1 VRRPGQIGLLKFPEV
16 DLIHGK
22 NRPVLLLAKVPGL
35 YEDWLVCMLSSQLQ
49 QGLKDFDEI
58 IHRND
63 EDFQE
68 SGLKVPTVIRIGRL
82 AVVSLD
88 LLIGSI
94 GSIDEDRLLRI
105 KKKLAEWIFEGQ
117 TGNASQ

>member
-58 IHRND
+58 IQQND

-68 SGLKVPTVIRIGRL
+68 SGLKVPSVIRIGRL

-88 LLIGSI
+88 VLIGSL
-94 GSIDEDRLLRI
+94 GSISEDRLLRI
-105 KKKLAEWIFEGQ
+105 KKKLAEWIFEGRIVN
-117 TGNASQ
+117 TSQ

>member
-16 DLIHGK
+16 DLIRGK

-58 IHRND
+58 IQQND

-68 SGLKVPTVIRIGRL
+68 SGLKVPSVIRIGRL

-88 LLIGSI
+88 LLIGSL
-94 GSIDEDRLLRI
+94 GSISEDRLLRI
-105 KKKLAEWIFEGQ
+105 KKKLADWMLEG
-117 TGNASQ
+117 